1 MKSIL
6 LIIILLISSSIY
18 SQERNLTARD
28 CAIMIDAEVVIG
40 LQTTIT
46 LNWKPNEQAR
56 QYIIYKKEMGGIFPN
71 TPVAQLDSATYTWTD
86 NQVSEGKIYEYKIV
100 GNSLGKINN
109 GSTIQYLASGYKAVS
124 VNAEPYKGGRLL
136 ILIDST
142 INSELSEEIARF
154 QDDILKEGWTYVTR
168 YVTRVED
175 FDGQKVRQVKQVI
188 LEEWNKK
195 EFDNIFI
202 LGRVPV
208 PYSGDIVPDAHTN
221 NHRGAWPADM
231 YYGDMTESYWTD
243 VSINSTSAPD
253 RTKNIPGDGKFDIS
267 TLYNNNGQIVIT
279 TEAAVGR
286 VDFYNMPAFE
296 KSEIELLRAYLDKDH
311 AFRTG
316 QVEVENKALVDN
328 NFAASSILGA
338 FAWSGWS
345 NFASIIGK
353 DSVVAGDWIK
363 ANRDENLQEKTYIM
377 AFGDGGGSYKSAGG
391 VGTTANFA
399 ENNLNAVFSIL
410 FGSYFGDWDVS
421 DNLMRAALASEP
433 SILTCSWS
441 GRPHWY
447 YHHMGLDYPI
457 GFSTKVTL
465 NNTLDY
471 VPMLVF
477 SNNQPTFPEGLILQV
492 HVSLLGDP
500 TLKVNAEP
508 ILSHLESFS
517 AVQEGEDTKLS
528 WDMPDDGMQHS
539 WDLFY
544 NVDENDVWYKANEN
558 PITTNEYL
566 DEFKYNGEITYLIRE
581 IIKEGDGV
589 TSNGVNGILNR
600 YSRGNLASIT
610 RSDVNS
616 VEQDKNYLSL
626 NLGPNPTSEE
636 LTIKFKS
643 NSGNTRIKV
652 LDLEGNVLKEFNFIT
667 KGNALN
673 SLNWNL
679 NTSNGKLSNGVYFV
693 VLENN
698 EEIISQKFVVNR

>member
-6 LIIILLISSSIY
+6 LLFFIVLNANLF

-28 CAIMIDAEVVIG
+28 CAIMIDAKVVIG
-40 LQTTIT
+40 LQTTVT
-46 LNWKPNEQAR
+46 LNWNPNEQAR
-56 QYIIYKKEMGGIFPN
+56 QYIVYKKEMGGVFPN
-71 TPVAQLDSATYTWTD
+71 TPVAELDSTTYTWTD

-100 GNSLGKINN
+100 GDSRGKINN
-109 GSTIQYLASGYKAVS
+109 GSIIQYLASGYKAVS

-142 INSELSEEIARF
+142 INSELSEEISRF

-168 YVTRVED
+168 YVTRAEE

-195 EFDNIFI
+195 QFDNIFL

-243 VSINSTSAPD
+243 VSVNSTSAPD
-253 RTKNIPGDGKFDIS
+253 RTKNVPGDGKFDIS
-267 TLYNNNGQIVIT
+267 TLYNNQWQIVIT
-279 TEAAVGR
+279 TEAGVGR
-286 VDFYNMPAFE
+286 VDFFDMPAFE

-338 FAWSGWS
+338 FAWSGWA

-353 DSVVAGDWIK
+353 DNVVVGDWIK
-363 ANRDENLQEKTYIM
+363 ANREENLQEKTYIM

-410 FGSYFGDWDVS
+410 FGSYFGDWDVP

-457 GFSTKVTL
+457 GYSTKVTL
-465 NNTLDY
+465 NNTIDY
-471 VPMLVF
+471 VPMLLVN
-477 SNNQPTFPEGLILQV
+477 NNQLQFPEGLILQV

-544 NVDENDVWYKANEN
+544 NVNKSDVWHKANEN
-558 PITTNEYL
+558 PITINEYL

-616 VEQDKNYLSL
+616 VEQDENHLSL
-626 NLGPNPTSEE
+626 NLGPNPTSED

-643 NSGNTRIKV
+643 NSGNTKIKV
-652 LDLEGNVLKEFNFIT
+652 IDIEGNVLKEFNFT
-667 KGNALN
+667 TVGNALN
-673 SLNWNL
+673 SINWNL

-693 VLENN
+693 VLENS
-698 EEIISQKFVVNR
+698 EEVLSQKFVVNR